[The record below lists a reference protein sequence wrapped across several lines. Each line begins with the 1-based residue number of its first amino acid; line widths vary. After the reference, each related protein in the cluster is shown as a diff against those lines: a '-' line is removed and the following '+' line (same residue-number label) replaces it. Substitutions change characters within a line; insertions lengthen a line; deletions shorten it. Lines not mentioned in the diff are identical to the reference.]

1 MAVRGHLPLARLNGQ
16 VALVTGAGR
25 GVGRAIAL
33 ALGDAGATVA
43 ACARSKD
50 DVTAVA
56 GEIAGRRGHA
66 LAFRCDVT
74 ERHEVEGM
82 VAAVQDTLG
91 PVDLLVSNAGQFGP
105 VGPLAAT
112 DPDEWWQALEVNL
125 RGPLYCARAVL
136 PGMLARGRGRIVN
149 VSSSAGLAATPMLS
163 AYAVSKTALYRLSEN
178 LAAETRGHGVAVFTI
193 NPGLVRTAMSEAA
206 LSCGEPSVEQ
216 WFAGAFASQQDVP
229 ADFAAT
235 LVVYLAS
242 GAADALSGRIIRVS
256 ADVAQLVA
264 RAAEIEA
271 HDLYVLRER
280 DDVPGHGPV
289 TLTDAERDTAG

>member
-1 MAVRGHLPLARLNGQ
+1 MGVREHLPLVRLEGQ

-33 ALGDAGATVA
+33 ALSDAGAAVA
-43 ACARSKD
+43 VCARSED
-50 DVTAVA
+50 DVTRVA
-56 GEIAGRRGHA
+56 GEIEDREGHA
-66 LAFRCDVT
+66 LAIRCDVT
-74 ERHEVEGM
+74 RRQEVEGM
-82 VAAVQDTLG
+82 VAAVEEAIG

-136 PGMLARGRGRIVN
+136 PGMLARGHGRIVN
-149 VSSSAGLAATPMLS
+149 VCSGVGFAAIPMVS
-163 AYAVSKTALYRLSEN
+163 AYVVSKTALYRLSEN
-178 LAAETRGHGVAVFTI
+178 LAAETRGHGVMVFAI
-193 NPGLVRTAMSEAA
+193 DPGLVRTAMSESR

-216 WFAGAFASQQDVP
+216 WFEDAFANEEDVSAELP
-229 ADFAAT
+229 AT

-242 GAADALSGRIIRVS
+242 GAADVLSGRNIKVS
-256 ADVAQLVA
+256 DDVAQMVA
-264 RAAEIEA
+264 RAAEIEE

-280 DDVPGHGPV
+280 
-289 TLTDAERDTAG
+289 E